1 MTNPH
6 RVAPEGSFA
15 TTPTVAN
22 LAASLKEMLEV
33 YWGPGD
39 GAEPPA
45 FIRQAQILV
54 ENFEAS
60 K

>member
-1 MTNPH
+1 MTNAH
-6 RVAPEGSFA
+6 RVAPEGSLV
-15 TTPTVAN
+15 TTPTAAN